1 MTFFSIIEE
10 LGITENFW
18 NYQTTNLMSK
28 SRSLLNLLFAAWWSR
43 ARNLLIITF
52 LLSTEPTK
60 GAKDADKL
68 SRKV

>member
-1 MTFFSIIEE
+1 MQIRGSRQVQTWYWSTRPFSAALVFVLTISEMKCE
-10 LGITENFW
+10 YKKTA
-18 NYQTTNLMSK
+18 
-28 SRSLLNLLFAAWWSR
+28 LNKK
-43 ARNLLIITF
+43 LIITF